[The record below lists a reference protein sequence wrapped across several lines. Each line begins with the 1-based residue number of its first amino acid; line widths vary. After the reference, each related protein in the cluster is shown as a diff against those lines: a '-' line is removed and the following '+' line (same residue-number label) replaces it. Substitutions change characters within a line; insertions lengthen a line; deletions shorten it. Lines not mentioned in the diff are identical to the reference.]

1 VLAAWPE
8 ALVCLVLYTA
18 MTYPDLNI
26 SDPNFF
32 AGMTCV
38 NVRMFEGVD
47 LKALKIKFAD
57 GKNYTPG
64 E

>member
-1 VLAAWPE
+1 
-8 ALVCLVLYTA
+8 